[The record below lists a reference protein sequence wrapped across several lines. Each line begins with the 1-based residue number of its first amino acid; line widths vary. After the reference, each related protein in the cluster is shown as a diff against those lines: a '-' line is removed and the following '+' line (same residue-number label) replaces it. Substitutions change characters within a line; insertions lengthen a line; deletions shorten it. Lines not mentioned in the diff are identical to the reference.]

1 MPTMAEPELPLRV
14 PDAVAHRA
22 FGDQLVL
29 LNVET
34 GQYHGLNAT
43 ARRMFEAIVE
53 RSGTA
58 GVAAQLAH
66 EYGRSEDEISA
77 DMNELC
83 QALIERGLLERI
95 DSADG

>member
-1 MPTMAEPELPLRV
+1 MSTMANDELLLRV
-14 PDAVAHRA
+14 PEPVAHRA

-43 ARRMFEAIVE
+43 GRRIFEAIVE

-66 EYGRSEDEISA
+66 EYGRSEDEISS
-77 DMNELC
+77 DVTELC
-83 QALIERGLLERI
+83 QALLERGLLERI
-95 DSADG
+95 DSADR